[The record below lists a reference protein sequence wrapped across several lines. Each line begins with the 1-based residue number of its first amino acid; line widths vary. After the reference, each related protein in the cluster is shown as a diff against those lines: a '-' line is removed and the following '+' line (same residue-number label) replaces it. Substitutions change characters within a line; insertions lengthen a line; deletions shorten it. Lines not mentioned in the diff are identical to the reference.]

1 MDDIFLSRIRS
12 CLAGESAGWEWIAS
26 ILLNKLRHH
35 YPSYTS
41 DVHEDLVQIIC
52 EKLLTALPNFRGTTE
67 YELLDYLRTAVIR
80 EGISYHRRTVRSH
93 NDVSLD
99 EPLDDGN
106 NGCDLH
112 DLLPDSCLGPDRIAE
127 LNDLYRKAAMLL
139 PLRYRQILMYKA
151 QGYREREIA
160 EILGIPMGTVSSE
173 YKRAREQLCTAFILL
188 LIIIFERKL
197 PWVAS

>member
-35 YPSYTS
+35 YPSYSS

-52 EKLLTALPNFRGTTE
+52 ERLLTGLPNFRGTSE
-67 YELLDYLRTAVIR
+67 YELLNYLRTAAIR
-80 EGISYHRRTVRSH
+80 EGISYHRHTVRRQ
-93 NDVSLD
+93 DVVSLD

-106 NGCDLH
+106 NGYDLH
-112 DLLPDSCLGPDRIAE
+112 DLLPDSDLGPDRIAE
-127 LNDLYRKAAMLL
+127 LNDLYRKASLYL
-139 PLRYRQILMYKA
+139 PLKDRQIMHYKV
-151 QGYREREIA
+151 QGYKDREIA
-160 EILGIPMGTVSSE
+160 ELLGIPLGTVAND
-173 YKRAREQLCTAFILL
+173 YKRAREQLRTVFILL
-188 LIIIFERKL
+188 LIIFFERKL